1 MSGRRSHPRFGVS
14 EPWGGAIR
22 VLRDVVVNR
31 SDADEL
37 LAVSHLAGVVG
48 EQLSLDLLGG
58 GSSLELKVEV
68 LDSRPVIVNGT
79 VRHRLRLGMVSA
91 VADDK
96 QPERA
101 APEAPAPGSGFAV
114 AEAN

>member
-14 EPWGGAIR
+14 EPWSGAIR

-37 LAVSHLAGVVG
+37 LAVSHVAGVVG

-58 GSSLELKVEV
+58 GASLGLKVTV
-68 LDSRPVIVNGT
+68 LDSRPVIVNGS
-79 VRHRLRLGMVSA
+79 VRHRLRLGMVTAA
-91 VADDK
+91 VNE
-96 QPERA
+96 QPHEPPA
-101 APEAPAPGSGFAV
+101 SETPAPGNDFAA